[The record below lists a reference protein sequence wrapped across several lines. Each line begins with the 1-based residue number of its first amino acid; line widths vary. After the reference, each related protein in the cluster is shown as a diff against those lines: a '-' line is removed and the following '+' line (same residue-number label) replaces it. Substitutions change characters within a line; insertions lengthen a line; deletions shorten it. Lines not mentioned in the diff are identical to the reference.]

1 MRFCGFSFYN
11 GNYLANIS
19 PAITT
24 MAAHRS
30 ATYRQFICDP
40 IKVHLL
46 EPTREEIL
54 AQNKPNE
61 NGTYSYVITNDLKG
75 DFTEDEFVT
84 FIQNRFVNLKITCDF
99 TYGFSSEQ
107 IGFGII
113 LQFPLD

>member
-1 MRFCGFSFYN
+1 MRCHH
-11 GNYLANIS
+11 I
-19 PAITT
+19 
-24 MAAHRS
+24 
-30 ATYRQFICDP
+30 D
-40 IKVHLL
+40 
-46 EPTREEIL
+46 IL

>member
-1 MRFCGFSFYN
+1 MACHLS
-11 GNYLANIS
+11 YLGS
-19 PAITT
+19 SETGCQT
-24 MAAHRS
+24 
-30 ATYRQFICDP
+30 ICDAVMTKLVRCHH
-40 IKVHLL
+40 ID
-46 EPTREEIL
+46 IL

>member
-1 MRFCGFSFYN
+1 MARNSVAIDVLHKDVACKIFFVSIIVID
-11 GNYLANIS
+11 AN
-19 PAITT
+19 
-24 MAAHRS
+24 
-30 ATYRQFICDP
+30 D
-40 IKVHLL
+40 
-46 EPTREEIL
+46 IL